1 MEKINIL
8 IADDHKLIRETW
20 SYILNND
27 NRFSV
32 TDQCASGEEAVLI
45 AKEKRPDII
54 LMDINMSEMN
64 GMDATE
70 QIRKFAPTSKVV
82 AVSMHN
88 QPVYVKKIMKL
99 GARGYITKNS
109 PVDELL
115 NAIVEVHNGNK
126 YICEEMRQIFSEQA
140 LAENEKNGLNSLS
153 EREIEI
159 IQLIKSGHSSK
170 EIAAKLEISL
180 KTVEVHRHNILKKL
194 NLKNTAALVNFIN
207 ISGSGI

>member
-27 NRFSV
+27 SRFLV
-32 TDQCASGEEAVLI
+32 TDQCASGEEAVLL
-45 AKEKRPDII
+45 AKEKRPDIV

-64 GMDATE
+64 GMEATE
-70 QIRKFAPTSKVV
+70 QIRKFAPTTKVV

-88 QPVYVKKIMKL
+88 QPVYVKKIMKI
-99 GARGYITKNS
+99 GAKGYITKNS

-126 YICEEMRQIFSEQA
+126 YICEEMKQILSEQA
-140 LAENEKNGLNSLS
+140 LVENEKHGLNSLS

-159 IQLIKSGHSSK
+159 IQLIKSGLSSK
-170 EIAAKLEISL
+170 QIAVKLELSL
-180 KTVEVHRHNILKKL
+180 KTIEVHRHNILKKL

-207 ISGSGI
+207 TSGAGI

>member
-115 NAIVEVHNGNK
+115 NAIVEVYNGNK

-207 ISGSGI
+207 MSGSGI

>member
-20 SYILNND
+20 SFILNND
-27 NRFSV
+27 MRFKV
-32 TDQCASGEEAVLI
+32 TDQCSSGEEAVLL
-45 AKEKRPDII
+45 AKEKRPDVV

-64 GMDATE
+64 GLEATE
-70 QIRKFAPTSKVV
+70 QIRKYAPASKIV

-88 QPVYVKKIMKL
+88 QPVYVKKIMKM

-109 PVDELL
+109 PINELL

-126 YICEEMRQIFSEQA
+126 YICDEMKQILSEHA
-140 LAENEKNGLNSLS
+140 LVENEKQGLNALS

-159 IQLIKSGHSSK
+159 IQLIKNGLSSK

>member
-8 IADDHKLIRETW
+8 IADDHKLIRDTW

-27 NRFSV
+27 SRFTV
-32 TDQCASGEEAVLI
+32 TDQCASGEEAVVI
-45 AKEKRPDII
+45 AKEKRPDIV

-64 GMDATE
+64 GLDATE
-70 QIRKFAPTSKVV
+70 QIRKYAPTTKIL

-88 QPVYVKKIMKL
+88 QPLYVKKIMKM

-109 PVDELL
+109 SVNELL
-115 NAIVEVHNGNK
+115 TAIVEVYSGNK
-126 YICEEMRQIFSEQA
+126 YICDEMKQILSDQA
-140 LAENEKNGLNSLS
+140 LVENEKQGLNALS

-159 IQLIKSGHSSK
+159 IQLIKNGLSSK
-170 EIAAKLEISL
+170 EIAAQLEISL

-207 ISGSGI
+207 TSGAGI

>member
-27 NRFSV
+27 SRFMV

-45 AKEKRPDII
+45 AKEKRPDIV

-70 QIRKFAPTSKVV
+70 QIRKFAPTTKIV

-88 QPVYVKKIMKL
+88 QPVYVKKIMKN
-99 GARGYITKNS
+99 GAKGYITKNS

-126 YICEEMRQIFSEQA
+126 YICEEMRLIFSEQA
-140 LAENEKNGLNSLS
+140 LVENEKQGLNSLS

-159 IQLIKSGHSSK
+159 IQLIKNGLSSK
-170 EIAAKLEISL
+170 EIAVKLEISL
-180 KTVEVHRHNILKKL
+180 KTVEVHRHNILRKL
-194 NLKNTAALVNFIN
+194 SLKNTAALVNFIN
-207 ISGSGI
+207 TSGAGI